1 MVKKINASELVIDV
15 VPAPSLTDQSV
26 GQMLPI
32 AVPTPENTPL
42 PGGGRWGWDYLH
54 ACWVE
59 TLDPAAIPLPT
70 LE

>member
-1 MVKKINASELVIDV
+1 MAKTTTPKSDAPSVNPDPKSPATDSAINAAD
-15 VPAPSLTDQSV
+15 A
-26 GQMLPI
+26 
-32 AVPTPENTPL
+32 ATPENTPI

-59 TLDPAAIPLPT
+59 TLDPSANPFPT

>member
-1 MVKKINASELVIDV
+1 MAKTTPRTDVPSVNPDAQNPATDSAINAAD
-15 VPAPSLTDQSV
+15 A
-26 GQMLPI
+26 
-32 AVPTPENTPL
+32 ATPENTPI

-59 TLDPAAIPLPT
+59 TTEPATPETT